1 MKGIDMDIIGLI
13 PIPIALGMVLYVS
26 TQLEKHEKNCP
37 IHAQLLDINRKIDMI
52 LEHLLEKR

>member
-1 MKGIDMDIIGLI
+1 MDIIGLI